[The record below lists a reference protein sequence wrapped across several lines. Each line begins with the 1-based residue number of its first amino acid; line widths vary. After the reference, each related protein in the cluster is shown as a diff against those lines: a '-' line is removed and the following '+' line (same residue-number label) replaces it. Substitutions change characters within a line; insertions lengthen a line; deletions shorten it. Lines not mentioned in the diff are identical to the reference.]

1 MAALCLPHMSPRRI
15 PSLIW
20 AAAASLALS
29 LPSTAQSALHW
40 DAVISGSAVAGAT
53 SRGELSNALLT
64 LTKPA
69 GTWQF
74 SITAGAYSL
83 PALGAPWQ
91 STSAYTGLFGPV
103 PQAWVTWAPS
113 KTLSLRAGQLPSLLG
128 QESPFTYQNIN
139 IQRGLLWN
147 DMENTFSRAAE
158 LDYANGRWSAALQFG
173 DGFYSRRFGAVSGVL
188 SYSASKS
195 DSVAV
200 ALLWPN
206 RATPPNATFHDANA
220 RVFDLMWTH
229 QSGPW
234 NWTPYLLWFDSPANA
249 SAGFMHSA
257 RAAGAAWITSYRWSK
272 SWSLGMRAEYA
283 GEAVTEATGDA
294 AHQDILAFGP
304 GARAWS
310 LTATPAWRRGNL
322 FVRGE
327 MAAVGATT
335 AASRRDFVVALE
347 VGIVH

>member
-1 MAALCLPHMSPRRI
+1 MPARRI
-15 PSLIW
+15 SSLIE
-20 AAAASLALS
+20 AAAVSLALM
-29 LPSTAQSALHW
+29 LPAAAQSALHW
-40 DAVISGSAVAGAT
+40 DAVISGAAVAGAA
-53 SRGELSNALLT
+53 SRGELSNALLA

-91 STSAYTGLFGPV
+91 STSFYTDLFGPL
-103 PQAWVTWAPS
+103 PQAWVTWSPS
-113 KTLSLRAGQLPSLLG
+113 KIWSLRAGQLPSLLG
-128 QESPFTYQNIN
+128 QEGPFTYQNIN

-147 DMENTFSRAAE
+147 NMENTFSRAAE
-158 LDYANGRWSAALQFG
+158 LDYASGRWSAALQFG
-173 DGFYSRRFGAVSGVL
+173 DGFYSRHFGAISGVL
-188 SYSASKS
+188 TYSASKS
-195 DSVAV
+195 DSVAL

-220 RVFDLMWTH
+220 RVFDFMWTH

-234 NWTPYLLWFDSPANA
+234 NWTPYLLWFDSPANT
-249 SAGFMHSA
+249 SAGFQHSA

-283 GEAVTEATGDA
+283 GDAVTEATGDA
-294 AHQDILAFGP
+294 AHQNILGFGP
-304 GARAWS
+304 GAQVWS

-322 FVRGE
+322 CVRGE
-327 MAAVGATT
+327 MAAVSGTT
-335 AASRRDFVVALE
+335 AASRREFVVAVE
-347 VGIVH
+347 AGIVH